1 MKLDAFMDS
10 IRQTPVYFA
19 VYQVKKWTTSTDYR
33 VNVGDFLVYQ
43 PEAECFAHVTSKGTR
58 LVMCPAGNLRFYGY
72 LTSGEAKAVSRV
84 QNG

>member
-1 MKLDAFMDS
+1 MKRADFDNTIA
-10 IRQTPVYFA
+10 QTPVYFA
-19 VYQVKKWTTSTDYR
+19 VYQVKKWTTGTDYR

-43 PEAECFAHVTSKGTR
+43 PEAECFAHLTSKGTR

-72 LTSGEAKAVSRV
+72 LTPGEAKAVSKV